1 MDYLIDGIIIVFVLC
16 CIIFLLFNV
25 AKSISSSKNFPTP
38 KDDSDKKENDKWTII
53 DKSKTRKVT
62 MEIFATFGIAF
73 WVLVISASILLFFL
87 PFFVLGIYS
96 ATKQMAN
103 QLIEIKE
110 LLRSMKSTI
119 QNTDPSDPDS
129 VFYKRKD

>member
-1 MDYLIDGIIIVFVLC
+1 MDYLIDGIIIVFVLYC
-16 CIIFLLFNV
+16 MILLFNA

-38 KDDSDKKENDKWTII
+38 KDDPQKKENDKWTII
-53 DKSKTRKVT
+53 DKSKTGKVT

>member
-1 MDYLIDGIIIVFVLC
+1 MDYIWKAIGIVFLVTVV
-16 CIIFLLFNV
+16 IFIYNAL
-25 AKSISSSKNFPTP
+25 KIQHGSDHFPNQ
-38 KDDSDKKENDKWTII
+38 KDDSEKKENDKWTII

>member
-1 MDYLIDGIIIVFVLC
+1 
-16 CIIFLLFNV
+16 
-25 AKSISSSKNFPTP
+25 
-38 KDDSDKKENDKWTII
+38 
-53 DKSKTRKVT
+53 

-73 WVLVISASILLFFL
+73 WILVISASILLFFL